1 MGHETQQTKLNTI
14 KHWEQ
19 EATSSGNLKPIFAN
33 YLYRIRRWLKGEH
46 GRYFTNK
53 HIDVFKGVN
62 LNNKEVPHYIET
74 ALRAHIYTTQYNHSL
89 DRIADKNELKYPH
102 QIGQIIL
109 NGSRFFEFVAHYI
122 EQQKY
127 LEKHTELAPY
137 LKSYNGSHRAGDN
150 YARNL
155 FFSSGGTNPPI
166 LDSPDIKHIASAG
179 LRKVGG
185 TIRLKSLQKVE
196 TIDNLRPYEATL
208 TPPPRGGGCP
218 RKTSDLSD
226 FWHLC
231 SDLSSRKQF
240 GT

>member
-1 MGHETQQTKLNTI
+1 MK
-14 KHWEQ
+14 K
-19 EATSSGNLKPIFAN
+19 SGNIDMLNHRRVFLKHEKN
-33 YLYRIRRWLKGEH
+33 YFYVFFKK
-46 GRYFTNK
+46 YQCF
-53 HIDVFKGVN
+53 IDVFKGVN

-155 FFSSGGTNPPI
+155 FLAVVMLYHDKF
-166 LDSPDIKHIASAG
+166 KEQHFKQA
-179 LRKVGG
+179 
-185 TIRLKSLQKVE
+185 IRLCFCWAYKLRVE
-196 TIDNLRPYEATL
+196 NSRVLMASIDNYAKNIFE
-208 TPPPRGGGCP
+208 
-218 RKTSDLSD
+218 
-226 FWHLC
+226 
-231 SDLSSRKQF
+231 QF
-240 GT
+240 KKILF